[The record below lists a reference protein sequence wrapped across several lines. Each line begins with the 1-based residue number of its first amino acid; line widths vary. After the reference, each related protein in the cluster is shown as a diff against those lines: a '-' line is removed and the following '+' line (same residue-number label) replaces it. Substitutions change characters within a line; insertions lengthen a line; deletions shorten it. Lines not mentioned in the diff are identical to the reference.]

1 MMILRVRKGVEVLE
15 AQTEVEIKDKIL
27 LTIVEASKLS
37 NIGTKQLYEWVRD
50 ERCVFVLRVKSK
62 YLIKRKEFE
71 KWLLNQYSV

>member
-1 MMILRVRKGVEVLE
+1 MILRARKGVEGLE
-15 AQTEVEIKDKIL
+15 APTEVEIKDKIL